1 MPYYDVVFET
11 IYASLLMMLRV
22 ALYPLFDKYLVSF
35 MWDLMIYVCYIDFID
50 STWMALSA

>member
-11 IYASLLMMLRV
+11 SYALLLMMLRV